1 MTDLYDYF
9 GVKNREELLGKMK
22 DDDPIVKS
30 LVDFYNNYESKT
42 IKQKGFTTPYAYSD
56 YIKNNNLVPE
66 KDELIITVLNTRL
79 NPLNTI
85 KIKVDTPI
93 KEYFSDLY
101 SGTMSQYMIAKQV
114 E

>member
-22 DDDPIVKS
+22 DNDPNVKS

-56 YIKNNNLVPE
+56 YIVNNNLVPE
-66 KDELIITVLNTRL
+66 KDELIITVLNTGL

-85 KIKVDTPI
+85 KITVDTPI
-93 KEYFSDLY
+93 KEYF
-101 SGTMSQYMIAKQV
+101 
-114 E
+114 